1 MCLRS
6 GLAGS
11 AVAGIAPIGWCPVV
25 SPDMVLADVQ
35 FEKRAIR
42 IAESA

>member
-6 GLAGS
+6 GLASS
-11 AVAGIAPIGWCPVV
+11 AVAGIAPIGWRPAV
-25 SPDMVLADVQ
+25 SLDMVLADVQ
-35 FEKRAIR
+35 VEKRAIR